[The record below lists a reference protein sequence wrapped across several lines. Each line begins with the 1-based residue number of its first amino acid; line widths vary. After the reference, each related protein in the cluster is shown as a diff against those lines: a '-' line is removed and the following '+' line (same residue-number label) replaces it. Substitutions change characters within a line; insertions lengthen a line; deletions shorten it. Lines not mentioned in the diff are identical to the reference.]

1 MPSATRDL
9 TLGLGTKKRVIM
21 HQVEEEM
28 SSKLV
33 AYLNNRVD

>member
-1 MPSATRDL
+1 MPSATRDR

-33 AYLNNRVD
+33 AYQGQRA